1 MFGNKEQKIEKM
13 VAKKNA
19 AGLIKLVND
28 KDHVIA
34 LKAVEALGQ
43 VKGDD
48 SYNTLITLL
57 RSPAADVRA
66 AAATALGTLG
76 DQKARAHIDH
86 MIKDEKDVVVQEAMK
101 KALGKLHSNE

>member
-13 VAKKNA
+13 VVKKNA

-28 KDHVIA
+28 KDHMIA

-86 MIKDEKDVVVQEAMK
+86 MIKEEKDVVVQEAMK

>member
-1 MFGNKEQKIEKM
+1 MFGNKEHKIDKM
-13 VAKKNA
+13 VEKQNA
-19 AGLIKLVND
+19 AGLIKLVSD
-28 KDHVIA
+28 HDHVIA

-57 RSPAADVRA
+57 RFPAADVRA
-66 AAATALGTLG
+66 AAATALGNLG

-86 MIKDEKDVVVQEAMK
+86 MIKEEKDAVVQETMK
-101 KALGKLHSNE
+101 KALSKLHSDE